1 MLLIL
6 YPKYVT
12 SIVKYMS
19 EILYDQ
25 QPVAPEDAYD
35 IPRINEAILKIHS
48 RCNLDCD
55 YCYVYNLGDD
65 SWRDQPRVMTSE
77 TMQAFAD
84 RVGEYLDEAPPK
96 TFHVTFHG
104 GEPLL
109 APPEAFDEAV
119 QLLRRSAPART
130 IMQFAVQTNGT
141 LLTEKYLKTFRRN
154 AVSIGVSLDGGREQN
169 DVHRVTR
176 GGDPSYE
183 MAAKNITT
191 MIRDPRYRKL
201 FTGILAVIDI
211 QNDPLETYY
220 GLLKFK
226 PPRID
231 FLLPHGNWDTLPPGL
246 ETEYLRRDGPYAT
259 WLNAIFDEWFPDHT
273 SDVRIRIFD
282 SLIHLLT
289 GGRSSFEGVGM
300 SENGLVVVETDGSY
314 EMVDTLKATPG
325 QVAKTG
331 LHVRRHS
338 LHEAQTYMLQK
349 QRTLGALT
357 VAEVCKLCP
366 ILQQC
371 GGGYL
376 PHRFESGNAFN
387 RETVYCQDMQQLVP
401 HVFGGL
407 NEHALRHKSTEYLRN
422 FRLNE
427 LSQQY
432 RRA

>member
-1 MLLIL
+1 M
-6 YPKYVT
+6 P
-12 SIVKYMS
+12 
-19 EILYDQ
+19 EISHDQ
-25 QPVAPEDAYD
+25 QPIEQEDTYD
-35 IPRINEAILKIHS
+35 IPRIGEAILKIHS

-65 SWRDQPRVMTSE
+65 SWREQPRVMTSE

-96 TFHVTFHG
+96 AFHITFHG

-109 APPEAFDEAV
+109 APPEAFDEAA
-119 QLLRRSAPART
+119 QMLRRSAPART
-130 IMQFAVQTNGT
+130 IMQFAVQTNAT
-141 LLTEKYLKTFRRN
+141 LLTEEYLKMFRRN
-154 AVSIGVSLDGGREQN
+154 AVSIGVSLDGGQEQN
-169 DVHRVTR
+169 DLHRVTR

-183 MAAKNITT
+183 MAAKNVSA
-191 MIRDPRYRKL
+191 MMKDPRYYKL
-201 FTGILAVIDI
+201 FTGILAVIDL

-220 GLLKFK
+220 SLLKFK

-231 FLLPHGNWDTLPPGL
+231 FLLPHGNWSSLPAGL
-246 ETEYLRRDGPYAT
+246 ETAHTRRDAPYAE
-259 WLNAIFDEWFPDHT
+259 WLNTIFDEWFPDHT
-273 SDVRIRIFD
+273 TSVRIRIFD

-289 GGRSSFEGVGM
+289 GGRSSFEGVG
-300 SENGLVVVETDGSY
+300 STENNLVVIETDGSY

-325 QVAKTG
+325 RVSKTG

-349 QRTLGALT
+349 QRSLGALA
-357 VAEVCKLCP
+357 VAELCEECP
-366 ILQQC
+366 ILKQC

-376 PHRFESGNAFN
+376 PHRYENGKAFN
-387 RETVYCQDMQQLVP
+387 RETVYCQDMQHLVP

-407 NEHALRHKSTEYLRN
+407 NEHALRRRTAAHVQKAS
-422 FRLNE
+422 E

-432 RRA
+432 HQS